1 MYSITDSS
9 LFFDGLPVILGHICA
24 PVMLR
29 YISGVQMCLSISRL
43 FVSKKSKHTLITPH
57 GIGYFD
63 PFFVTVKQNCACWYL
78 ALVSTF
84 LLHQTSSLHLEL
96 FHNIYKQDNLVLQVC
111 VLCYIQVEMA
121 FLATVLYT
129 TTGWFMLL
137 ILKVFEWFSSQV
149 LHKNT
154 VISLFSSSFQVTR
167 FKNIVLNTALLTL
180 NCWNCFN

>member
-1 MYSITDSS
+1 MDLSITRS
-9 LFFDGLPVILGHICA
+9 
-24 PVMLR
+24 
-29 YISGVQMCLSISRL
+29 

-57 GIGYFD
+57 GIGYSVWSSLT
-63 PFFVTVKQNCACWYL
+63 PFLLRFKQNCACWYL
-78 ALVSTF
+78 SLVSTF
-84 LLHQTSSLHLEL
+84 CLNQTSSLHLEL
-96 FHNIYKQDNLVLQVC
+96 CHSIYKQDSLVFQVC
-111 VLCYIQVEMA
+111 VLRYIQVEMA
-121 FLATVLYT
+121 FLATVLYA

-167 FKNIVLNTALLTL
+167 FKNNVLNTTLLTL